1 MAQGKK
7 KKFNKESN
15 FILVIS
21 DFYYED
27 SAKNLMEELIK
38 KTKMSNFSVKRI
50 NDNLLKLFK
59 STKLKLSNPYNDE
72 FTVFVSVSIDNL
84 KEFSKLKLSR
94 VKILDR
100 TNMPIMNEIKTKKD
114 IFESLSSIFVSE
126 RNKFLS
132 KIFFGF
138 TNL

>member
-1 MAQGKK
+1 M
-7 KKFNKESN
+7 
-15 FILVIS
+15 
-21 DFYYED
+21 
-27 SAKNLMEELIK
+27 
-38 KTKMSNFSVKRI
+38 
-50 NDNLLKLFK
+50 
-59 STKLKLSNPYNDE
+59 
-72 FTVFVSVSIDNL
+72 VSVNIDNL
-84 KEFSKLKLSR
+84 NELSKLKLSR